1 MGVSAASIVR
11 GPGEISAM
19 VVDVTKAVFTTRFQT
34 REFIEQAWF
43 ICSVTLMPTIL
54 VSIPFGAVISLQV
67 GNLTGQ
73 LGAQSFAGAS
83 AVLAVVREAAP
94 IAAAM
99 IIAGA
104 AGSAICSDMG
114 ARKIREE
121 IDAMEVLGI
130 DPIERLVVP
139 RVLATVFV
147 ALMINGIVIA
157 TGIGGGYF
165 FTVIVQGGNAGA
177 FLSSFTALA
186 SLPDLYISMI
196 KAVLFGYMAAIVGR
210 LQGPQGGRRPE
221 RRRPGSQR
229 GRDHRLHDPVRAQL
243 DHHRHLLPSRPA
255 ERPVGHGD
263 HHATSAASSAVS
275 SDSRS
280 RSAATSCSSTS
291 RRWRGPR
298 ARSSA
303 TGARSSTPSPRSPS
317 ESEASR

>member
-1 MGVSAASIVR
+1 
-11 GPGEISAM
+11 
-19 VVDVTKAVFTTRFQT
+19 
-34 REFIEQAWF
+34 
-43 ICSVTLMPTIL
+43 MPTIL

-73 LGAQSFAGAS
+73 LGAQSFAGARRCSRWS
-83 AVLAVVREAAP
+83 ARRHRSLPR
-94 IAAAM
+94 M

-130 DPIERLVVP
+130 DPVERLVVP
-139 RVLATVFV
+139 RVLATLFV

-196 KAVLFGYMAAIVGR
+196 KAVLFGFMAAIVGAYKG
-210 LQGPQGGRRPE
+210 LNAGGGPSGVGR
-221 RRRPGSQR
+221 
-229 GRDHRLHDPVRAQL
+229 
-243 DHHRHLLPSRPA
+243 
-255 ERPVGHGD
+255 
-263 HHATSAASSAVS
+263 AVN
-275 SDSRS
+275 
-280 RSAATSCSSTS
+280 
-291 RRWRGPR
+291 
-298 ARSSA
+298 
-303 TGARSSTPSPRSPS
+303 
-317 ESEASR
+317 EAVIIAFMVLFALNSIITAIYFQVVPQNGL